1 MRTTLI
7 SSRDENKGKK
17 KIEEGY
23 VRVAGACD
31 NHPTVLA
38 FSYTLSF
45 MYYQHFFL
53 LILHVQMFPPPPSFF
68 LQGIF
73 FLFRGSGR
81 LYFIILWCY
90 CCCHVLRL
98 LVLFPLVCRPPLT
111 HTQYS

>member
-31 NHPTVLA
+31 NHPAVLA

-53 LILHVQMFPPPPSFF
+53 LILHVQMSPPPFF

-73 FLFRGSGR
+73 FLGGQDGCTLLSSGVIVAAMF
-81 LYFIILWCY
+81 LGF
-90 CCCHVLRL
+90 
-98 LVLFPLVCRPPLT
+98 
-111 HTQYS
+111 